1 MTFGYIPEKILLKNI
16 YITIDLSYCATI
28 IGWNRCGKYTLIK
41 LVVGDLNSLN
51 GKSTVDPRV
60 KIEYLTQ
67 HQIEQLD
74 ANSTPLKTMVDR
86 YPGDRSNTHI
96 ARYETSVFGKLY
108 KNTKSSQKHTLTLLG
123 ALLHTVS
130 ILNNT

>member
-1 MTFGYIPEKILLKNI
+1 MVIAQTKY
-16 YITIDLSYCATI
+16 IDLTI
-28 IGWNRCGKYTLIK
+28 GLKSRAALLEWDRCGKSTLVK
-41 LVVGDLNSLN
+41 LVAGALNPLN